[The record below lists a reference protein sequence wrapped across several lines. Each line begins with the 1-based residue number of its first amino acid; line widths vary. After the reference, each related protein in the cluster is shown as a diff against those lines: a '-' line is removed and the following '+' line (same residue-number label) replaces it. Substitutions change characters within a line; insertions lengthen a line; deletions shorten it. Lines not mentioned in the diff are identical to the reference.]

1 MTRWLRDDDNID
13 EENTSTTMML
23 MSIMA
28 FSTRAHLD
36 RMKAKAGAKVAE
48 ECPALVPSIS
58 TTLVQVSLLGQ
69 LCRWSLKMRP
79 GPGT

>member
-1 MTRWLRDDDNID
+1 
-13 EENTSTTMML
+13 MML

-48 ECPALVPSIS
+48 ECP
-58 TTLVQVSLLGQ
+58 TLVQV
-69 LCRWSLKMRP
+69 RFP
-79 GPGT
+79 VINYADGP

>member
-1 MTRWLRDDDNID
+1 MKRWLRDDDNIG

-28 FSTRAHLD
+28 FSPRAHLD

-48 ECPALVPSIS
+48 ECPP
-58 TTLVQVSLLGQ
+58 LVQVRLLGQ
-69 LCRWSLKMRP
+69 LCRWSFCLEHDAES
-79 GPGT
+79 